1 MFQFY
6 LKQVGMSMARIQ
18 PTPRMSCGAS
28 SQARKRRAR
37 SPTMQHEVRILKKR
51 KIDAIKT
58 GMRNLQSVCNAICE
72 SSSEMNEIAQKC
84 LKRLKVNQKLRNNI
98 RQVKYITNVHLSE

>member
-51 KIDAIKT
+51 KIDAIET

-72 SSSEMNEIAQKC
+72 SQKC